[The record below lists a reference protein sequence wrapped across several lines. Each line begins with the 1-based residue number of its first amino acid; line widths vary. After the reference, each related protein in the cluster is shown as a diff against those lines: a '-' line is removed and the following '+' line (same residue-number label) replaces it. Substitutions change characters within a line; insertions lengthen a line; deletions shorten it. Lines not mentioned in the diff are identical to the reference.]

1 MVAGRDNELDAL
13 RAQRMKELQ
22 EQLHQQAAR
31 QLKAEEQA
39 QEQAVQSAN
48 IDAVLRRHL
57 APDARARLARIA
69 LVEPERAQTIRANL
83 ASMYAQGELTSP
95 LTDASLKKMLA
106 TQSKS
111 RSNASVRRI

>member
-1 MVAGRDNELDAL
+1 
-13 RAQRMKELQ
+13 
-22 EQLHQQAAR
+22 
-31 QLKAEEQA
+31 
-39 QEQAVQSAN
+39 
-48 IDAVLRRHL
+48 
-57 APDARARLARIA
+57 LARIA

-111 RSNASVRRI
+111 R